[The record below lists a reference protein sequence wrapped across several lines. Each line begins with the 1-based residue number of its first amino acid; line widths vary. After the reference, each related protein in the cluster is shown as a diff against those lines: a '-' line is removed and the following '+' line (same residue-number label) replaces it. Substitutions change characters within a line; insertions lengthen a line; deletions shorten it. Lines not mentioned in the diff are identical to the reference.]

1 MSHSLFALSIQILF
15 IGSGLLVGS
24 IPRAKKLL
32 RTPALKTTQVRAD
45 GRLVRL
51 TGHLLCRSPMRSPID
66 GTACFCSRIAIVE
79 HREELMKELLD
90 KQRKRSVAAT
100 EVDVAPMMFHA
111 DSLLE
116 DEAGAIPLRFGQ
128 LRLDEVGRERHR
140 VLQEATCPPS
150 LRAAFGC
157 WFDDRR
163 RSGHPPELVVR
174 EQILTQDEC
183 VTLYGFGVPDP
194 DAPEGEQDCRPLFVA
209 ISAEPPM
216 TRWRFCAPFALI
228 GLAVLTL
235 CAGIALLITEL

>member
-1 MSHSLFALSIQILF
+1 MSHSLFALPIQILF
-15 IGSGLLVGS
+15 IGSVILVGL

-32 RTPALKTTQVRAD
+32 RAPALKTTQVRAD

-51 TGHLLCRSPMRSPID
+51 TGHLLCRSPMRSPLD

-79 HREELMKELLD
+79 HRDE
-90 KQRKRSVAAT
+90 QRKRSVAAT

-111 DSLLE
+111 DALLE

-140 VLQEATCPPS
+140 VLQEATCPPA

-174 EQILTQDEC
+174 EQILAQDEC
-183 VTLYGFGVPDP
+183 VTLYGFGIPDS
-194 DAPEGEQDCRPLFVA
+194 DAPEGEQAYRPLFVA

-216 TRWRFCAPFALI
+216 TRRRFCALFALI
-228 GLAVLTL
+228 GLAVLTQ
-235 CAGIALLITEL
+235 CAGIALLIIEL